1 MVSEVQQ
8 KINMLIQQNAI
19 KAKKEKEE
27 KEEKERL

>member
-8 KINMLIQQNAI
+8 KINMLIQQNAL